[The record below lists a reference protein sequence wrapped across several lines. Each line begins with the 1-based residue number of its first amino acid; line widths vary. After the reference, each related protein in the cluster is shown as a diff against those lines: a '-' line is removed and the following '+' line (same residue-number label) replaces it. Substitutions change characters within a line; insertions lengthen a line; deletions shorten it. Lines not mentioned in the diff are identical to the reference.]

1 MPLASEMVC
10 AVDELTMA
18 GAVSRYAVMVGFVRT
33 GVVSVLFVSVSVV
46 ARPTRVSV
54 EVGSV
59 SVPVFEMVAMIGVV
73 NVLFVSVS
81 VVARPTK
88 VSVDVGKVSVPVFEI
103 VAIIGAVNVLFVSV
117 SVVARPTKVS
127 VEVGKVNT
135 PVFEIV
141 AMIGAVNVLF
151 VSVSVVALPTRV
163 SGRRWQRQRRRA
175 GHRRRYDRRGARRA
189 TRYCYGC
196 AANRSTCGQIAYRN
210 IDGSAGLNN
219 RQYLCAR

>member
-54 EVGSV
+54 DVGSV

-81 VVARPTK
+81 VVARPTN
-88 VSVDVGKVSVPVFEI
+88 VSVEVGKVNVPVFEI
-103 VAIIGAVNVLFVSV
+103 VAMIGVVSVLFVSV

-127 VEVGKVNT
+127 VEVGSVSV

-151 VSVSVVALPTRV
+151 VSVSVVALPTNV
-163 SGRRWQRQRRRA
+163 SVDVGNVSVGVPATA
-175 GHRRRYDRRGARRA
+175 GVTIVAVPDVLPVIA
-189 TRYCYGC
+189 T
-196 AANRSTCGQIAYRN
+196 AVLLTDLPAVKLLTATLTVVP
-210 IDGSAGLNN
+210 D
-219 RQYLCAR
+219 